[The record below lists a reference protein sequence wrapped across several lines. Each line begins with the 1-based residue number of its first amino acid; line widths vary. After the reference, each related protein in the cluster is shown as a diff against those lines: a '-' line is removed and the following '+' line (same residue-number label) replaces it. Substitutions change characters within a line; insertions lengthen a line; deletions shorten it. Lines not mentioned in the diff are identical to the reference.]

1 MLANPWLVRIGG
13 GLICGIIAYLVS
25 SLIVA
30 KKEKKYYLRKLYS
43 ANQEILQTVRPMIAK
58 EDLFDINLLH
68 SIISSTANKYNVD
81 KADLYN
87 IHSLIDDII
96 TDIMQSPFLT
106 MEQKEQYCKNLM
118 DLKTKR
124 GKKDAQE
131 PEKQVIICDGVSVDY
146 ISLLVALMSILFSF
160 FSIYIF
166 QLNDLEKA
174 MLFGNRILFLFIL
187 IVLSLIPL
195 FFVQI
200 IDNIRKIRSRNKAT
214 NIKEKIEEK
223 VIDKKETESKES
235 ENLEG

>member
-25 SLIVA
+25 SLVVA

-58 EDLFDINLLH
+58 EDLFDIHLFN

-81 KADLYN
+81 REDLYN

-96 TDIMQSPFLT
+96 TDIMQSSFLT
-106 MEQKEQYCKNLM
+106 MEQKDQYCKNLM

-124 GKKDAQE
+124 SKKDVSE
-131 PEKQVIICDGVSVDY
+131 PEKQVIIRDGVSVEY
-146 ISLLVALMSILFSF
+146 ISLLMALMSILFSF

-174 MLFGNRILFLFIL
+174 LLFSNKLLFLFIL

-200 IDNIRKIRSRNKAT
+200 IDNIRRIRSRSKFT

-223 VIDKKETESKES
+223 AKDKKETDPVES
-235 ENLEG
+235 EKLEA